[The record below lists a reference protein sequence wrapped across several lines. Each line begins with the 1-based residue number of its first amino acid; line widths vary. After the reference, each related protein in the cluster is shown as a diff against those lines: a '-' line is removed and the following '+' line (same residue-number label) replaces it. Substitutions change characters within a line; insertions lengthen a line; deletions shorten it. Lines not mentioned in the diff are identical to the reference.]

1 MLIEKGQASG
11 LTTRVEVAQQVKAP
25 VEDGQQQSTLCL
37 LADCTIIATIPL
49 VAPEAVE
56 RLSWWDVTRALV
68 EGLFFAPQPE
78 SI

>member
-1 MLIEKGQASG
+1 MEAGQRLGTLSLQADGTPIAS
-11 LTTRVEVAQQVKAP
+11 
-25 VEDGQQQSTLCL
+25 
-37 LADCTIIATIPL
+37 IPL